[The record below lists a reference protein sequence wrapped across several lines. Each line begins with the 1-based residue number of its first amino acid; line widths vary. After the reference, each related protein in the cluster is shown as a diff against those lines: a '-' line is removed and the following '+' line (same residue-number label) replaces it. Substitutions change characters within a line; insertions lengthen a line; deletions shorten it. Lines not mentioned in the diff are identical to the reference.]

1 MEFILYD
8 LCHQFTC
15 YRGFPEGLWFKKH
28 ERFLYHLQNVRA
40 HIAYKGSED
49 HRYNV
54 LNFIIC
60 HCSCARIRLLDYQ
73 MLWNWLDMQM

>member
-1 MEFILYD
+1 MKFILYD
-8 LCHQFTC
+8 LCHQFTS
-15 YRGFPEGLWFKKH
+15 YRGFPEGLGSKNTNASFITYKMS
-28 ERFLYHLQNVRA
+28 E

-60 HCSCARIRLLDYQ
+60 HCSCARIRLLDYK

>member
-1 MEFILYD
+1 MTCVTSSNAIEDFQKGVVQKIRTASFITYKMS
-8 LCHQFTC
+8 
-15 YRGFPEGLWFKKH
+15 E
-28 ERFLYHLQNVRA
+28 

-60 HCSCARIRLLDYQ
+60 HCSCARIRLLDYK